1 MNQDFVAPDIV
12 SVIDEDGVEHY
23 FEELKRI
30 ETDDG
35 KYVAL
40 LPYYSDDG
48 NIIEED
54 YDEDDDGIIILKVLE
69 KGEEVYLEE
78 ISEAEELDEVVR
90 IFADVLAEEFD
101 IELEN

>member
-1 MNQDFVAPDIV
+1 MKQEFEAPDIV
-12 SVIDEDGVEHY
+12 SVFDDDGVEHY
-23 FEELKRI
+23 FEELTRI

-69 KGEEVYLEE
+69 KGDEVYLEE
-78 ISEAEELDEVVR
+78 IADEDEMNEVVD
-90 IFADVLAEEFD
+90 IISGVLEEQFD
-101 IELEN
+101 IRLEK

>member
-1 MNQDFVAPDIV
+1 MNQEFEAPDIV
-12 SVIDEDGVEHY
+12 SVVDDDGVEHY
-23 FEELKRI
+23 FEELTRI
-30 ETDDG
+30 ETDCG

-54 YDEDDDGIIILKVLE
+54 FDEDDDGIIILKVFE

-78 ISEAEELDEVVR
+78 ISDEDEMNEVIDV
-90 IFADVLAEEFD
+90 FSEVLAEQFD
-101 IELEN
+101 IQLEN

>member
-1 MNQDFVAPDIV
+1 MNQEFEAPDIV
-12 SVIDEDGVEHY
+12 SVVDDDGVEHY
-23 FEELKRI
+23 FEELTRV

-48 NIIEED
+48 SIIED
-54 YDEDDDGIIILKVLE
+54 DFDEEDDGIIILKVFE

-78 ISEAEELDEVVR
+78 ISDENEMNEVVD
-90 IFADVLAEEFD
+90 IFSEVLAEQFD
-101 IELEN
+101 IQLEN